1 MNVAFVAVVIV
12 MVVIV
17 VTAAG
22 LLLRSI
28 VASKLDYRR
37 DLEDI
42 RRIREDVRAA
52 APTEPKIAVDRE
64 DWAGTSTDLPG

>member
-1 MNVAFVAVVIV
+1 MNVAFVAVVVV

-28 VASKLDYRR
+28 VASKLDYQR

-42 RRIREDVRAA
+42 RRIREDIRAA
-52 APTEPKIAVDRE
+52 TPTEPKISVDRD
-64 DWAGTSTDLPG
+64 DWLGTSDHMG

>member
-12 MVVIV
+12 LVVIV

-28 VASKLDYRR
+28 AAAKVDYRR
-37 DLEDI
+37 DLEDV
-42 RRIREDVRAA
+42 RRIREDIHAA
-52 APTEPKIAVDRE
+52 VPTEPKISVDRE